1 MIPIPPLIALNYA
14 VLSTLALYFDYYFIN
29 SVCELRHRY
38 SPLIYWGYMISNS
51 LVDGYLAYLTEYGDA
66 GYDIGPMRAVWVYV
80 TAIAAFCVICCVWKG
95 DPVQVGVS
103 AVMADLIASIT
114 STLGLLSANLITG
127 VDPWAGYVRP
137 FSGHT
142 ILTACLMLAGFL
154 VIRVS
159 ATSIMRTVARAV
171 RRHRLVWA
179 VVAILFVAT
188 FSSVSPIGYA
198 ELAPWFSIIPIME
211 LLAASA
217 FALVLLRKSR
227 DVTRRDALMS
237 QCLAAANSYETL
249 VGEHLRSLERD
260 LTALEGHEES
270 LERLRATQGGALDER
285 VGKLREAYERLKAGS
300 FGERPAL
307 DAVLMS
313 GAERLRGM
321 GVQPEFSVAGLAT
334 SQPVD
339 VPLVMSLLNLACAEA
354 AQQDGIAVEGAK
366 VGLRLRGIGR
376 GVLYRLDVPASW
388 GWLGARRSLSALP
401 EFETLLV
408 KERVHDGRS
417 VVLVVEG
424 VGEQ

>member
-14 VLSTLALYFDYYFIN
+14 FLSTLALYFDYYLIN

-38 SPLIYWGYMISNS
+38 SPLVYWGYMISKS
-51 LVDGYLAYLTEYGDA
+51 LVDCYLAYLTEYGGA

-80 TAIAAFCVICCVWKG
+80 TAIVSFCVVCWAWKG
-95 DPVQVGVS
+95 DPVQVGMS
-103 AVMADLIASIT
+103 AVMADVIASVT
-114 STLGLLSANLITG
+114 STLGLLSANLVTG
-127 VDPWAGYVRP
+127 GDPWAGYVRP

-142 ILTACLMLAGFL
+142 ILTACFMCAAFL
-154 VIRVS
+154 VIRVP

-171 RRHRLVWA
+171 CRHRLLWA
-179 VVAILFVAT
+179 IVAILYIAM

-198 ELAPWFSIIPIME
+198 ELAPWFGVIPIME
-211 LLAASA
+211 LLAAAA
-217 FALVLLRKSR
+217 FAAVLFRKSR
-227 DVTRRDALMS
+227 DVSRRGVLMS
-237 QCLAAANSYETL
+237 QCLAAANSYEAL
-249 VGEHLRSLERD
+249 VGERLRSLERD
-260 LTALEGHEES
+260 LSALEGHEES

-285 VGKLREAYERLKAGS
+285 IGKLREAYERLKSGS
-300 FGERPAL
+300 FCERPAL

-354 AQQDGIAVEGAK
+354 AQQDGIAVGGAV
-366 VGLRLRGIGR
+366 VGLRVRGLGR

-408 KERVHDGRS
+408 KERMRDGRPL
-417 VVLVVEG
+417 VLVMEG
-424 VGEQ
+424 VGER